1 MTEVATKEITIAGQ
15 TFAVAQPYA
24 AGHTI
29 TEAEARALNQ
39 VRAENIGNNSR
50 AKIKEMIEAGSP
62 QDEIA
67 AFVAEKDAEYV
78 FTAGNIGESRKL
90 DPYEREAEKIARELV
105 KAKLAETGRKLT
117 VAPEGVTEDDWKAKV
132 QATVEQVAA
141 SENVLKVARKR
152 VDDRKKQADTL
163 LEAVSGADI

>member
-1 MTEVATKEITIAGQ
+1 MADTKQKTINGLVFEIS
-15 TFAVAQPYA
+15 QPYTE
-24 AGHTI
+24 GHTI
-29 TEAEARALNQ
+29 TDIEARVLNQ
-39 VRAENIGNNSR
+39 VRAENIGNNLR
-50 AKIKEMIEAGSP
+50 AKIKEMIEAGSSHE
-62 QDEIA
+62 EIA
-67 AFVAEKDAEYV
+67 ALVAEKDAEYV

-117 VAPEGVTEDDWKAKV
+117 VAPEGYTEDDWKAKV